1 MQSGYVLTVT
11 QLNEYVAG
19 LLQRDV
25 LLRSLSVRGEVSG
38 LKRHS
43 SGHVYFT
50 LKDGGA
56 LVRCV
61 MFRQDAMQ
69 CGVAFSDGM
78 EIVAQGHA
86 ALYARDGQY
95 QFYVKTVTGEGEG
108 ELYRRFLM
116 MKTRLQARGW
126 FDEAHKKPI
135 PRFPRRIGIVTSNTG
150 AAVRDIIK
158 IIESR
163 TSLTDMI
170 VFPVLVQGSE
180 AAADIAATIDMINRD
195 FDDIDTLIVGRGG
208 GSMEDLWAF
217 NEEIVARAIYRSR
230 IPVISAVG
238 HEIDFTIA
246 DFVADRRA
254 ETPTAAAEMAVP
266 NIRELM
272 QRAESW
278 QNSLMADLKKKV
290 SYADLRAEKLFAE
303 MRHVLQ
309 GRVNAYR
316 HELESCRLLLDE
328 NHPYRVLRKG
338 YAVLEDAAGR
348 NLASIGDLR
357 DGQSYRLKLKD
368 GSATFRVTELAVT
381 KEERNDDI

>member
-1 MQSGYVLTVT
+1 MALKPITVT
-11 QLNEYVAG
+11 QLNHYISRVLTTDP
-19 LLQRDV
+19 LLGNLTV
-25 LLRSLSVRGEVSG
+25 TGEISN
-38 LKRHS
+38 LKYHS
-43 SGHVYFT
+43 SGHLYFSI
-50 LKDGGA
+50 
-56 LVRCV
+56 
-61 MFRQDAMQ
+61 
-69 CGVAFSDGM
+69 SD
-78 EIVAQGHA
+78 ENSKINCFFPAQ
-86 ALYARDGQY
+86 YARGLHYELGDGLAVIIHGY
-95 QFYVKTVTGEGEG
+95 LNVYKKGGTYTLFVRSIEIAGEGNLAMAFQMLKEKLDAEG
-108 ELYRRFLM
+108 L
-116 MKTRLQARGW
+116 
-126 FDEAHKKPI
+126 FDPAHKKPI

-180 AAADIAATIDMINRD
+180 AAADIAATIDMVNRD
-195 FDDIDTLIVGRGG
+195 FDNIDTLIVGRGG

>member
-1 MQSGYVLTVT
+1 MALKPITVT
-11 QLNEYVAG
+11 QLNHYISRVLTTDP
-19 LLQRDV
+19 LLGNLTV
-25 LLRSLSVRGEVSG
+25 TGEISN
-38 LKRHS
+38 LKYHS
-43 SGHVYFT
+43 SGHLYFSI
-50 LKDGGA
+50 
-56 LVRCV
+56 
-61 MFRQDAMQ
+61 
-69 CGVAFSDGM
+69 SD
-78 EIVAQGHA
+78 ENSKINCFFPAQ
-86 ALYARDGQY
+86 YARGLHYELGDGLAVIIHGY
-95 QFYVKTVTGEGEG
+95 LNVYKKGGTYTLFIRSIEIAGEGNLAMAFQMLKEKLDAEG
-108 ELYRRFLM
+108 L
-116 MKTRLQARGW
+116 
-126 FDEAHKKPI
+126 FDPAHKKPI

-368 GSATFRVTELAVT
+368 GSATFRVAELAVT

>member
-1 MQSGYVLTVT
+1 MALKPITVT
-11 QLNEYVAG
+11 QLNQYISRVLTTDP
-19 LLQRDV
+19 LLGNLTV
-25 LLRSLSVRGEVSG
+25 TGEISN
-38 LKRHS
+38 LKYHS
-43 SGHVYFT
+43 SGHLYFSI
-50 LKDGGA
+50 
-56 LVRCV
+56 
-61 MFRQDAMQ
+61 
-69 CGVAFSDGM
+69 SD
-78 EIVAQGHA
+78 ENSKINCFFPAQ
-86 ALYARDGQY
+86 YARGLHYELGDGLAVIIHGY
-95 QFYVKTVTGEGEG
+95 LNVYKKGGTYTLFIRSIEIAGEGNLAMAFQMLKEKLDAEG
-108 ELYRRFLM
+108 L
-116 MKTRLQARGW
+116 
-126 FDEAHKKPI
+126 FDPAHKKPI

-266 NIRELM
+266 DIRELM

-348 NLASIGDLR
+348 NLASISDLR

>member
-1 MQSGYVLTVT
+1 MALKPITVT
-11 QLNEYVAG
+11 QLNHYISRVLTTDP
-19 LLQRDV
+19 LLGNLTV
-25 LLRSLSVRGEVSG
+25 TGEISN
-38 LKRHS
+38 LKYHS
-43 SGHVYFT
+43 SGHLYFSI
-50 LKDGGA
+50 
-56 LVRCV
+56 
-61 MFRQDAMQ
+61 
-69 CGVAFSDGM
+69 SD
-78 EIVAQGHA
+78 ENSKINCFFPAQ
-86 ALYARDGQY
+86 YARGLHYELGDGLAVIIHGY
-95 QFYVKTVTGEGEG
+95 LNVYKKGGTYTLFIRSIEIAGEGNLAMAFQMLKEKLDAEG
-108 ELYRRFLM
+108 L
-116 MKTRLQARGW
+116 
-126 FDEAHKKPI
+126 FDPAHKKPI

-217 NEEIVARAIYRSR
+217 NEEIVARAVYRSR

-348 NLASIGDLR
+348 NLASIRDLR

>member
-1 MQSGYVLTVT
+1 MALKPITVT
-11 QLNEYVAG
+11 QLNHYISRVLTTDP
-19 LLQRDV
+19 LLGNLTV
-25 LLRSLSVRGEVSG
+25 TGEISN
-38 LKRHS
+38 LKYHS
-43 SGHVYFT
+43 SGHLYFSI
-50 LKDGGA
+50 
-56 LVRCV
+56 
-61 MFRQDAMQ
+61 
-69 CGVAFSDGM
+69 SD
-78 EIVAQGHA
+78 ENSKINCFFPAQ
-86 ALYARDGQY
+86 YARGLHYELGDGLAVIIHGY
-95 QFYVKTVTGEGEG
+95 LNVYKKGGTYTLFVRSIEIAGEGNLAMAFQMLKEKLDAEG
-108 ELYRRFLM
+108 L
-116 MKTRLQARGW
+116 
-126 FDEAHKKPI
+126 FDPAHKKPI

-195 FDDIDTLIVGRGG
+195 FDNIDTLIVGRGG

-266 NIRELM
+266 DIRELM

-328 NHPYRVLRKG
+328 NHPYRILRKG

-348 NLASIGDLR
+348 NLASISDLR

-381 KEERNDDI
+381 KEERNNDI

>member
-1 MQSGYVLTVT
+1 MALKPITVT
-11 QLNEYVAG
+11 QLNHYISRVLTTDP
-19 LLQRDV
+19 LLGNLTV
-25 LLRSLSVRGEVSG
+25 TGEISN
-38 LKRHS
+38 LKYHS
-43 SGHVYFT
+43 SGHLYFSI
-50 LKDGGA
+50 
-56 LVRCV
+56 
-61 MFRQDAMQ
+61 
-69 CGVAFSDGM
+69 SD
-78 EIVAQGHA
+78 ENSKINCFFPAQ
-86 ALYARDGQY
+86 YARGLHYELGDGLAVIIHGY
-95 QFYVKTVTGEGEG
+95 LNVYKKGGTYSLFVRSIEIAGEGNLAMAFQMLKEKLDAEG
-108 ELYRRFLM
+108 L
-116 MKTRLQARGW
+116 
-126 FDEAHKKPI
+126 FDPAHKKPI

-348 NLASIGDLR
+348 NLASISDLR

>member
-1 MQSGYVLTVT
+1 MALKPITVT
-11 QLNEYVAG
+11 QLNHYISRVLTTDP
-19 LLQRDV
+19 LLGNLTV
-25 LLRSLSVRGEVSG
+25 TGEISN
-38 LKRHS
+38 LKYHS
-43 SGHVYFT
+43 SGHLYFSIGDENS
-50 LKDGGA
+50 KIN
-56 LVRCV
+56 C
-61 MFRQDAMQ
+61 F
-69 CGVAFSDGM
+69 FP
-78 EIVAQGHA
+78 AQ
-86 ALYARDGQY
+86 YARGLHYELGDGLAVIIHGY
-95 QFYVKTVTGEGEG
+95 LNVYKKGGTYTLFVRSIEIAGEGNLAMAFQMLKEKLDAEG
-108 ELYRRFLM
+108 L
-116 MKTRLQARGW
+116 
-126 FDEAHKKPI
+126 FDPAHKKPI

-316 HELESCRLLLDE
+316 YELESCRLLLDE

-348 NLASIGDLR
+348 NLASISDLR

>member
-1 MQSGYVLTVT
+1 MALKPITVT
-11 QLNEYVAG
+11 QLNHYISRVLTTDP
-19 LLQRDV
+19 LLGNLTV
-25 LLRSLSVRGEVSG
+25 TGEISN
-38 LKRHS
+38 LKYHS
-43 SGHVYFT
+43 SGHLYFSI
-50 LKDGGA
+50 
-56 LVRCV
+56 
-61 MFRQDAMQ
+61 
-69 CGVAFSDGM
+69 SD
-78 EIVAQGHA
+78 ENSKINCFFPAQ
-86 ALYARDGQY
+86 YARGLHYELGDGLAVIIHGY
-95 QFYVKTVTGEGEG
+95 LNVYKKGGTYTLFIHSIEIAGEGNLAMAFQMLKEKLDAEG
-108 ELYRRFLM
+108 L
-116 MKTRLQARGW
+116 
-126 FDEAHKKPI
+126 FDPAHKKPI

-217 NEEIVARAIYRSR
+217 NEEIVARAVYRSR

-348 NLASIGDLR
+348 NLASIRDLR

>member
-1 MQSGYVLTVT
+1 MALKPITVT
-11 QLNEYVAG
+11 QLNHYISRVLTTDP
-19 LLQRDV
+19 LLGNLTV
-25 LLRSLSVRGEVSG
+25 TGEISN
-38 LKRHS
+38 LKYHS
-43 SGHVYFT
+43 SGHLYFSI
-50 LKDGGA
+50 
-56 LVRCV
+56 
-61 MFRQDAMQ
+61 
-69 CGVAFSDGM
+69 SD
-78 EIVAQGHA
+78 ENSKINCFFPAQ
-86 ALYARDGQY
+86 YARGLHYELGDGLAVIIHGY
-95 QFYVKTVTGEGEG
+95 LNVYKKGGTYTLFIRSIEIAGEGNLAMAFQMLKEKLDAEG
-108 ELYRRFLM
+108 L
-116 MKTRLQARGW
+116 
-126 FDEAHKKPI
+126 FDPAHKKPI

-278 QNSLMADLKKKV
+278 QNSLMADVKKKV

-348 NLASIGDLR
+348 NLASISDLR

>member
-1 MQSGYVLTVT
+1 MALKPITVT
-11 QLNEYVAG
+11 QLNHYISRVLTTDP
-19 LLQRDV
+19 LLGNLTV
-25 LLRSLSVRGEVSG
+25 TGEISN
-38 LKRHS
+38 LKYHS
-43 SGHVYFT
+43 SGHLYFSI
-50 LKDGGA
+50 
-56 LVRCV
+56 
-61 MFRQDAMQ
+61 
-69 CGVAFSDGM
+69 SD
-78 EIVAQGHA
+78 ENSKINCFFPAQ
-86 ALYARDGQY
+86 YARGLHYELGDGLAVIIHGY
-95 QFYVKTVTGEGEG
+95 LNVYKKGGTYTLFVRSIEIAGEGNLAMAFQMLKEKLDAEG
-108 ELYRRFLM
+108 L
-116 MKTRLQARGW
+116 
-126 FDEAHKKPI
+126 FDPAHKKTI

-150 AAVRDIIK
+150 AAVRDIIR

-266 NIRELM
+266 DIRELM

-290 SYADLRAEKLFAE
+290 SYADLRAEKMFAE

>member
-1 MQSGYVLTVT
+1 MALKPITVT
-11 QLNEYVAG
+11 QLNHYISRVLTTDP
-19 LLQRDV
+19 LLGNLTV
-25 LLRSLSVRGEVSG
+25 TGGISN
-38 LKRHS
+38 LKYHS
-43 SGHVYFT
+43 SGHLYFSI
-50 LKDGGA
+50 
-56 LVRCV
+56 
-61 MFRQDAMQ
+61 
-69 CGVAFSDGM
+69 SD
-78 EIVAQGHA
+78 ENSKINCFFPAQ
-86 ALYARDGQY
+86 YARGLHYELGDGLAVIIHGY
-95 QFYVKTVTGEGEG
+95 LNVYKKGGTYTLFVRSIEIAGEGNLAMAFQMLKEKLDAEG
-108 ELYRRFLM
+108 L
-116 MKTRLQARGW
+116 
-126 FDEAHKKPI
+126 FDPAHKKPI

-348 NLASIGDLR
+348 NLASISDLR

>member
-1 MQSGYVLTVT
+1 MALKPITVT
-11 QLNEYVAG
+11 QLNHYISRVLTTDP
-19 LLQRDV
+19 LLGNLTV
-25 LLRSLSVRGEVSG
+25 TGEISN
-38 LKRHS
+38 LKYHS
-43 SGHVYFT
+43 SGHLYFSI
-50 LKDGGA
+50 
-56 LVRCV
+56 
-61 MFRQDAMQ
+61 
-69 CGVAFSDGM
+69 SD
-78 EIVAQGHA
+78 ENSKINCFFPAQ
-86 ALYARDGQY
+86 YARGLHYELGDGLAVIIHGY
-95 QFYVKTVTGEGEG
+95 LNVYKKGGTYTLFVRSIEIAGEGNLAMAFQMLKEKLDAEG
-108 ELYRRFLM
+108 L
-116 MKTRLQARGW
+116 
-126 FDEAHKKPI
+126 FDPAHKKPI

-266 NIRELM
+266 DIRELM

-316 HELESCRLLLDE
+316 HELESCRLLLVE
-328 NHPYRVLRKG
+328 NHPYRILRKG

-348 NLASIGDLR
+348 NLASISDLR

>member
-1 MQSGYVLTVT
+1 MALKPITVT
-11 QLNEYVAG
+11 QLNHYISRVLTTDP
-19 LLQRDV
+19 LLGNLTV
-25 LLRSLSVRGEVSG
+25 TGEISN
-38 LKRHS
+38 LKYHS
-43 SGHVYFT
+43 SGHLYFSI
-50 LKDGGA
+50 
-56 LVRCV
+56 
-61 MFRQDAMQ
+61 
-69 CGVAFSDGM
+69 SD
-78 EIVAQGHA
+78 ENSKINCFFPAQ
-86 ALYARDGQY
+86 YARGLHYELGDGLAVIIHGY
-95 QFYVKTVTGEGEG
+95 LNVYKKGGTYTLFVRSIEIAGEGNLAMAFQMLKEKLDAEG
-108 ELYRRFLM
+108 L
-116 MKTRLQARGW
+116 
-126 FDEAHKKPI
+126 FDPAHKKPI

-180 AAADIAATIDMINRD
+180 AAADIAATIDMINRN
-195 FDDIDTLIVGRGG
+195 FDNIDTLIVGRGG

-266 NIRELM
+266 DIRELM

-328 NHPYRVLRKG
+328 NHPYRILRKG

-348 NLASIGDLR
+348 NLASISDLR

>member
-1 MQSGYVLTVT
+1 MALKPITVT
-11 QLNEYVAG
+11 QLNHYISRVLTTDP
-19 LLQRDV
+19 LLGNLTV
-25 LLRSLSVRGEVSG
+25 TGEISN
-38 LKRHS
+38 LKYHS
-43 SGHVYFT
+43 SGHLYFSI
-50 LKDGGA
+50 
-56 LVRCV
+56 
-61 MFRQDAMQ
+61 
-69 CGVAFSDGM
+69 SD
-78 EIVAQGHA
+78 ENSKINCFFPAQ
-86 ALYARDGQY
+86 YARGLHYELGDGLAVIIHGY
-95 QFYVKTVTGEGEG
+95 LNVYKKGGTYTLFIRSIEIAGEGNLAMAFQMLKEKLDAEG
-108 ELYRRFLM
+108 L
-116 MKTRLQARGW
+116 
-126 FDEAHKKPI
+126 FDPAHKKPI

-266 NIRELM
+266 DIRELM

-309 GRVNAYR
+309 GRANAYR

>member
-1 MQSGYVLTVT
+1 MALKPITVT
-11 QLNEYVAG
+11 QLNHYISRVLTTDP
-19 LLQRDV
+19 LLGNLTV
-25 LLRSLSVRGEVSG
+25 TGEISN
-38 LKRHS
+38 LKYHS
-43 SGHVYFT
+43 SGHLYFSI
-50 LKDGGA
+50 
-56 LVRCV
+56 
-61 MFRQDAMQ
+61 
-69 CGVAFSDGM
+69 SD
-78 EIVAQGHA
+78 ENSKINCFFPAQ
-86 ALYARDGQY
+86 YARGLHYELGDGLAVIIHGY
-95 QFYVKTVTGEGEG
+95 LNVYKKGGTYTLFIRSIEIAGEGNLAMAFQMLKEKLDAEG
-108 ELYRRFLM
+108 L
-116 MKTRLQARGW
+116 
-126 FDEAHKKPI
+126 FDPAHKKTI

-266 NIRELM
+266 DIRELM

-348 NLASIGDLR
+348 NLASISDLR

>member
-1 MQSGYVLTVT
+1 MALKPITVT
-11 QLNEYVAG
+11 QLNHYISRVLTTDP
-19 LLQRDV
+19 LLGNLTV
-25 LLRSLSVRGEVSG
+25 TGEISN
-38 LKRHS
+38 LKYHS
-43 SGHVYFT
+43 SGHLYFSI
-50 LKDGGA
+50 
-56 LVRCV
+56 
-61 MFRQDAMQ
+61 
-69 CGVAFSDGM
+69 SD
-78 EIVAQGHA
+78 ENSKINCFFPAQ
-86 ALYARDGQY
+86 YARGLHYELGDGLAVIIHGY
-95 QFYVKTVTGEGEG
+95 LNVYKKGGTYTLFIRSIEIAGEGNLAMAFQMLKEKLDAEG
-108 ELYRRFLM
+108 L
-116 MKTRLQARGW
+116 
-126 FDEAHKKPI
+126 FDPAHKKPI

-266 NIRELM
+266 DIRELM

-303 MRHVLQ
+303 MRHILQ

>member
-1 MQSGYVLTVT
+1 MALKPITVT
-11 QLNEYVAG
+11 QLNHYISRVLTTDP
-19 LLQRDV
+19 LLGNLTV
-25 LLRSLSVRGEVSG
+25 TGEISN
-38 LKRHS
+38 LKYHS
-43 SGHVYFT
+43 SGHLYFSI
-50 LKDGGA
+50 
-56 LVRCV
+56 
-61 MFRQDAMQ
+61 
-69 CGVAFSDGM
+69 SD
-78 EIVAQGHA
+78 ENSKINCFFPAQ
-86 ALYARDGQY
+86 YARGLHYELGDGLAVIIHGY
-95 QFYVKTVTGEGEG
+95 LNVYKKGGTYTLFIRSIEIAGEGNLAMAFQMLKEKLDAEG
-108 ELYRRFLM
+108 L
-116 MKTRLQARGW
+116 
-126 FDEAHKKPI
+126 FDPAHKKTI

-150 AAVRDIIK
+150 AAVRDIIR

-254 ETPTAAAEMAVP
+254 ETPTAAAEMAVSD
-266 NIRELM
+266 IRELM

-316 HELESCRLLLDE
+316 YELESCRLLLDE

>member
-1 MQSGYVLTVT
+1 MALKPITVT
-11 QLNEYVAG
+11 QLNHYISRVLTTDP
-19 LLQRDV
+19 LLGNLTV
-25 LLRSLSVRGEVSG
+25 TGEISN
-38 LKRHS
+38 LKYHS
-43 SGHVYFT
+43 SGHLYFSI
-50 LKDGGA
+50 
-56 LVRCV
+56 
-61 MFRQDAMQ
+61 
-69 CGVAFSDGM
+69 SD
-78 EIVAQGHA
+78 ENSKINCFFPAQ
-86 ALYARDGQY
+86 YARGLHYELGDGLAVIIHGY
-95 QFYVKTVTGEGEG
+95 LNVYKKGGTYTLFVRSIEIAGEGNLAMAFQMLKEKLDAEG
-108 ELYRRFLM
+108 L
-116 MKTRLQARGW
+116 
-126 FDEAHKKPI
+126 FDPAHKKPI

-266 NIRELM
+266 DIRELM

-328 NHPYRVLRKG
+328 NHPYRILRKG

-348 NLASIGDLR
+348 NLASISDLR

-381 KEERNDDI
+381 KEEKNDDI